1 MVESTVVNSNQI
13 SVTWV
18 TPQSIIDQGV
28 SLYQI
33 MITPLC
39 LNGGDTRTFT
49 ATPSDPS
56 SITLSGLGKWR
67 LYIATLFCFRVVD
80 VRSFNVVGFMLLH
93 SNVKVE
99 PSLHYLIIC
108 IWPLLDALSLYRLR
122 VIAVICQFNVEV
134 YNQTVQT
141 AGGKLIPMRVTY
153 YANDLPQSQLLQ

>member
-67 LYIATLFCFRVVD
+67 LYIPILFCFRVVG
-80 VRSFNVVGFMLLH
+80 VRLFKIVDFVAS
-93 SNVKVE
+93 
-99 PSLHYLIIC
+99 
-108 IWPLLDALSLYRLR
+108 
-122 VIAVICQFNVEV
+122 
-134 YNQTVQT
+134 
-141 AGGKLIPMRVTY
+141 
-153 YANDLPQSQLLQ
+153 